1 MNTNDAFTS
10 FYNKYS
16 DILNTMAPMRR
27 MIKRKQRLKVRPW
40 ISKGILKSMKIR
52 NNTLQKISPEN
63 PYWKNWDFW
72 KIRKMYFNDFFEKNK
87 RYIKINATHGKSP
100 PEMVKYWFHTFFHT
114 SLIFH
119 SCQKNCLLKCYKN
132 IYDLVS
138 LLLKIP
144 LY

>member
-63 PYWKNWDFW
+63 PY
-72 KIRKMYFNDFFEKNK
+72 
-87 RYIKINATHGKSP
+87 
-100 PEMVKYWFHTFFHT
+100 
-114 SLIFH
+114 
-119 SCQKNCLLKCYKN
+119 
-132 IYDLVS
+132 
-138 LLLKIP
+138 
-144 LY
+144 